1 MFEILQVNDWAAAAE
16 VAGNQILEVNPD
28 MLILVEGIL
37 SGGNLIGIEYWKA
50 DFCQGVSQM

>member
-1 MFEILQVNDWAAAAE
+1 MFKIFQVNDWAAAAE

-37 SGGNLIGIEYWKA
+37 SGGNLIGKSFT
-50 DFCQGVSQM
+50 D